1 MPNMVLQNVTLAPQ
15 VDATTHSYD
24 VKHAT
29 NYVRKILRSRQ
40 TPLYTLG
47 LVDDI
52 ASEGAAIFYASRKRS
67 GLTYTRKGE
76 THIVRCLSMKQA
88 ARFAIKRVLKSTF
101 RKYRLIR
108 EYINEK
114 GDAVNFRVSDTLS
127 VAQFKQLRKSTLLRS
142 YELDRDN
149 LRAALG
155 WQYVTLIDGILAG
168 YIKADIA
175 KEIGVCPQEV
185 SRMIARIVEYF
196 NQ

>member
-1 MPNMVLQNVTLAPQ
+1 MPNMVLENVTITPQ
-15 VDATTHSYD
+15 VDAEERSYNLAY
-24 VKHAT
+24 AT

-52 ASEGAAIFYASRKRS
+52 ASEGAAIFYASRNRS

-76 THIVRCLSMKQA
+76 THIVRSLTLKQS
-88 ARFAIKRVLKSTF
+88 ARYAMKRVLKSTY

-114 GDAVNFRVSDTLS
+114 GDVVNFRVSDTLS

-168 YIKADIA
+168 DIKADIA
-175 KEIGVCPQEV
+175 KEISVSPQEI
-185 SRMIARIVEYF
+185 SRMLSRVVEYF
-196 NQ
+196 NK